1 MVANSSK
8 ENLPV
13 VAGTTLAVLLT
24 AAVSQ
29 RIFSKT
35 FKHLYLKYLAKKRQS
50 DDKDVPDAIVSEI
63 CIYPGKF
70 F

>member
-13 VAGTTLAVLLT
+13 MAGTALAVLFA
-24 AAVSQ
+24 AAVGQ

-35 FKHLYLKYLAKKRQS
+35 CKHLYLKYLAKKRQK
-50 DDKDVPDAIVSEI
+50 DDNDVPDAIVSEI

-70 F
+70 L